1 MVEKSPKSPIPR
13 VQRIRRQLSTG
24 AWRDH
29 FYHRPTKI
37 RLPPP
42 DHPSFAAAYQ
52 AAERMLTEVRQKEQ
66 RTARGVVSP
75 PLTPKDDWSS
85 DMESP
90 GDTQESEE
98 VYYTPD
104 ELVRRWRGRIDIE
117 TLANWRSRRQ
127 GPTYHRFGR
136 AVLYRADLLISWESK
151 NMIVCDPL
159 AVTGREEDVL

>member
-1 MVEKSPKSPIPR
+1 
-13 VQRIRRQLSTG
+13 
-24 AWRDH
+24 
-29 FYHRPTKI
+29 
-37 RLPPP
+37 
-42 DHPSFAAAYQ
+42 
-52 AAERMLTEVRQKEQ
+52 
-66 RTARGVVSP
+66 
-75 PLTPKDDWSS
+75 
-85 DMESP
+85 MESP
-90 GDTQESEE
+90 GDTQEFEE